1 MARQIFDAQ
10 PFSRLIGARLSVLGD
25 AQAEIV
31 VDMRDDRVSST
42 DSRMVAC

>member
-1 MARQIFDAQ
+1 MDMQALARQIFEAQ

-31 VDMRDDRVSST
+31 VDMRDDLRQQH
-42 DSRMVAC
+42 